1 MSNNSLMPI
10 NENIFSKIKNFFK
23 NLFFG
28 QTIESYELNTSEDI
42 IENKQEIRNSIF
54 AENIKVEETEE
65 QKLLKLQR
73 LIREN
78 RILESDLSKEEKN
91 KLREL
96 YNSQIEDIRNS
107 ILQKRNKIMRIKY
120 EQKRKAHS
128 NTEIKKKYLFVLDT
142 SFL

>member
-73 LIREN
+73 LIREK

-128 NTEIKKKYLFVLDT
+128 NT
-142 SFL
+142 

>member
-23 NLFFG
+23 NLFFE

-73 LIREN
+73 LIREK
-78 RILESDLSKEEKN
+78 RISESDLSKEEKI

-120 EQKRKAHS
+120 EHKRKAHA
-128 NTEIKKKYLFVLDT
+128 NT
-142 SFL
+142 

>member
-73 LIREN
+73 LIREK
-78 RILESDLSKEEKN
+78 RIAESDLSKEEKN

-96 YNSQIEDIRNS
+96 YNSQIEDIRKS
-107 ILQKRNKIMRIKY
+107 ILQKRNKIIRIKY

-128 NTEIKKKYLFVLDT
+128 NT
-142 SFL
+142 

>member
-23 NLFFG
+23 NLFFR

-42 IENKQEIRNSIF
+42 TENKQEIRNSIF

-73 LIREN
+73 LIREK

-120 EQKRKAHS
+120 EHKRKAHA
-128 NTEIKKKYLFVLDT
+128 NT
-142 SFL
+142 